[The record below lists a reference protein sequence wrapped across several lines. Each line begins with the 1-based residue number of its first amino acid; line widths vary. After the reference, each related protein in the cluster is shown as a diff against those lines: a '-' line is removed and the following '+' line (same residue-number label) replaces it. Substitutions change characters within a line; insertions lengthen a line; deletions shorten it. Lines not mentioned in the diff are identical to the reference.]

1 MQNPSPSPSP
11 KKIGAV
17 VIHAATY
24 TARKKYVQAL
34 AIFFAN
40 TDVHFKVI
48 DGVITDRVLYD
59 ARYKTTQM
67 PLTKGQIGCALA
79 HLKALETAI
88 EMDLDYVFIFED
100 DVEIIAENY
109 SVLKEWLDNLPP
121 HDICLVTNV
130 GSHQGLGH
138 DGRLHTNTNIGAD
151 LIQPTCPFGTQ
162 AYYISKPIIKLLYT
176 TQLQAMQ
183 ENKIYIA
190 DGLTIHCEKN
200 HQHTHQPI
208 KYLNILTP
216 QNPDKFFKHIEG
228 ESIRENLS

>member
-59 ARYKTTQM
+59 ARYKTTQA

-130 GSHQGLGH
+130 GSHQGWGMMAACI
-138 DGRLHTNTNIGAD
+138 R
-151 LIQPTCPFGTQ
+151 IQ
-162 AYYISKPIIKLLYT
+162 I
-176 TQLQAMQ
+176 
-183 ENKIYIA
+183 
-190 DGLTIHCEKN
+190 
-200 HQHTHQPI
+200 
-208 KYLNILTP
+208 
-216 QNPDKFFKHIEG
+216 
-228 ESIRENLS
+228 